1 MAALLGFAGSASA
14 AGSHAL
20 ADRTYYATVPKSN
33 VAVLVKTDPIPK
45 NKPGGGAAKT
55 GVVAIE
61 CGVHLARVNPTFAFT
76 PRGSF
81 FTRTDWFFSTWGNT
95 GNGTFDAVGKVSS
108 RLGERIKVTL
118 KVSQVPTC
126 FNTKG
131 SQTLT
136 LTLAGRKVTQRLAFE
151 LAQGVH
157 TPASIAPTCPASSV
171 FGQQVAVNGRL
182 SPDTGGT
189 GITIVEG
196 NGAGGQLSITTV
208 PTAADG
214 SFTHRFTPS
223 PASGPA
229 YTETVT
235 MNFPGGW
242 GRDPTSARC
251 SWQVN
256 PPVPVF
262 L

>member
-1 MAALLGFAGSASA
+1 MLLGFAGNASA
-14 AGSHAL
+14 GTHAL
-20 ADRTYYATVPKSN
+20 ADRTYYGTVPKTN

-45 NKPGGGAAKT
+45 NKPGGGPAKT

-81 FTRTDWFFSTWGNT
+81 LTRTDWFFSTWGNT
-95 GNGTFDAVGKVSS
+95 GNGTFDAVGKVLPFSG
-108 RLGERIKVTL
+108 RRIKVTL
-118 KVSQVPTC
+118 GVNQVPTC
-126 FNTKG
+126 FNVRT
-131 SQTLT
+131 QAVTLD
-136 LTLAGRKVTQRLAFE
+136 LAGRKVTRRLAFE

-157 TPASIAPTCPASSV
+157 TPASIVPTCPASSV
-171 FGQQVAVNGRL
+171 FGQQVAVSGRL

-189 GITIVEG
+189 GVTIIAS
-196 NGAGGQLSITTV
+196 NNSATPGQLDLATV

-214 SFTHRFTPS
+214 SFTYRFTPS
-223 PASGPA
+223 PTSGPA

-242 GRDPTSARC
+242 GRDPTSATC
-251 SWQVN
+251 SWQVSPA
-256 PPVPVF
+256 PPV
-262 L
+262 LL